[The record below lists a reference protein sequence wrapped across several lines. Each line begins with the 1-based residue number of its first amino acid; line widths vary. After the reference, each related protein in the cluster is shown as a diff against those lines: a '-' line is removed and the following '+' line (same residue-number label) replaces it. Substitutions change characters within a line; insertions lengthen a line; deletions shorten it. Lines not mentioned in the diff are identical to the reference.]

1 MAKEIKVNKREDL
14 FVATPPLEAKKMLFS
29 WATRRRRSA
38 KGELHKLLFVDVR
51 KAYFNA
57 TPMREVYVKL
67 PAEDH
72 VEGMCGL
79 LNRCLYGTRDAAACW
94 EACYTKALQV

>member
-1 MAKEIKVNKREDL
+1 MINNKGDQYSYEIRARL
-14 FVATPPLEAKKMLFS
+14 VATEINRYKDDHMYAPTPPLEAKKMLFS
-29 WATRRRRSA
+29 WAARRRRSA
-38 KGELHKLLFVDVR
+38 GGELHKLLFVDVR

-72 VEGMCGL
+72 VEGMCG
-79 LNRCLYGTRDAAACW
+79 
-94 EACYTKALQV
+94 Q